1 MSELIKDIPGRI
13 GFLNPKLIKGCVN
26 MNIEHVAIWT
36 MDIEKLKDFYV
47 TYFEGVAGD
56 KYINHKKQFES
67 YFIKFDSGARL
78 EVMQMPTI
86 PLNLNDTINQ
96 YIGLIHIAISVGS
109 AEKVNN
115 ITNSLRKDGYRVVS
129 EPRYTG
135 DGYYESCILDPD
147 GNRIEITE

>member
-1 MSELIKDIPGRI
+1 MR
-13 GFLNPKLIKGCVN
+13 
-26 MNIEHVAIWT
+26 IEHVAIWT
-36 MDIEKLKDFYV
+36 KDIEKLKEFYV
-47 TYFEGVAGD
+47 NYFEGIAGD
-56 KYINHKKQFES
+56 KYTNHKKQFDS

-86 PLNLNDTINQ
+86 PANLNDTINQ
-96 YIGLIHIAISVGS
+96 YLGLIHIAISVGS
-109 AEKVNN
+109 VEKVNN
-115 ITNSLRKDGYRVVS
+115 ITEALRTAGYRVVS